1 MAEMALAVVLLVG
14 AGLLIRSFA
23 KLAAVDPGF
32 KIERALTFELTL
44 PDARYEKEPQQ
55 VAYFDQLLPR
65 LRAIPGVQSAGAVDE
80 PKEVLLWAAHYA
92 ASTKGRGR
100 DRVGIGS
107 AGSWANLTWD
117 AAVRKM
123 RLLGEVARLAT
134 MPPSDEL
141 ARSLDPK
148 AVSSRRAALGHD
160 V

>member
-1 MAEMALAVVLLVG
+1 VIA
-14 AGLLIRSFA
+14 
-23 KLAAVDPGF
+23 
-32 KIERALTFELTL
+32 
-44 PDARYEKEPQQ
+44 
-55 VAYFDQLLPR
+55 
-65 LRAIPGVQSAGAVDE
+65 GVQSAGAVDE

-123 RLLGEVARLAT
+123 RLLGDVARLAT
-134 MPPSDEL
+134 MPPSEEL